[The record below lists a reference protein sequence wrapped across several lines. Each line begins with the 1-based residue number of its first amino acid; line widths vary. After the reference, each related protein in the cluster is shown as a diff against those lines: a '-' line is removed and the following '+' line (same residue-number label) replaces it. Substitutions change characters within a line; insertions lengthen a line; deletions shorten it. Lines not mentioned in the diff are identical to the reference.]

1 MRVYIYDLDGTVID
15 SSHRR
20 KFDTEG
26 NLRLSY
32 WKSHNTR
39 KDVFGDSLLPLAK
52 HMKKNMIGNIVLICT
67 AREISQ
73 NDLDFLENNGLRYD
87 HIISRPKGINTA
99 DHILKYYQLK
109 KFLKENPYLNQKRK
123 IMYDDCIENLQ
134 EISKLKIEGR
144 LAWTL

>member
-20 KFDTEG
+20 RFDTEG

-39 KDVFGDSLLPLAK
+39 KDIFGDSLLPLAK
-52 HMKKNMIGNIVLICT
+52 HMKKKMLSNVVLICT
-67 AREISQ
+67 ARQISQ
-73 NDLDFLENNGLRYD
+73 NDLDFLESNGLRFD
-87 HIISRPKGINTA
+87 HILSRKNNDMTA
-99 DHILKYYQLK
+99 DHILKYDQLK
-109 KFLKENPYLNQKRK
+109 KFLKDNPYLNDKRK
-123 IMYDDCIENLQ
+123 IMYDDSLENLQ

>member
-1 MRVYIYDLDGTVID
+1 MRLYIYDLDGTVID

-20 KFDTEG
+20 KFDTDG

-32 WKSHNTR
+32 WRSHNTR

-52 HMKKNMIGNIVLICT
+52 HMTKKMVDNIGIICT

-73 NDLDFLENNGLRYD
+73 NDLDFLEDHGIRYD
-87 HIISRPKGINTA
+87 HIISRPFGMNTE
-99 DHILKYYQLK
+99 DHILKYLQLK
-109 KFLKENPYLNQKRK
+109 KFLRDNPHLQDRRK
-123 IMYDDCIENLQ
+123 IMYDDSIENLQ

-144 LAWTL
+144 LAWIS

>member
-1 MRVYIYDLDGTVID
+1 MRTYIYDLDGTVID

-20 KFDTEG
+20 RFTKDG

-32 WKSHNTR
+32 WRSHNTR
-39 KDVFGDSLLPLAK
+39 KDIFGDSLLPLAK
-52 HMKKNMIGNIVLICT
+52 HMKMKMINNIVLICT

-73 NDLDFLENNGLRYD
+73 NDLDFLESKGLRYD
-87 HIISRPKGINTA
+87 HILSRPKGVQTA

-109 KFLKENPYLNQKRK
+109 NFLKDNMYLPKRK
-123 IMYDDCIENLQ
+123 IMYDDSIENLK

-144 LAWTL
+144 LAWI